1 MKSIRIILTILFL
14 SVLVT
19 PVFAAIT
26 VVGDQLHVDTAAYT
40 VLFDRGTI
48 TRLHNKRTGE
58 THTLPLDTNQG
69 LGKQTAIL
77 SNTQHFEARWDSEIH
92 IEQIDA
98 RHANILFRRGGN
110 QIRLSI
116 AVDPTNNDL
125 LIGGEGVS
133 EVAAVYAM
141 QWCIENLDSPNLNLI
156 IPSNHIGFIEHSSD
170 IGGINLGYPGYH
182 WEAQLAIVES
192 ERGGFYVRGTDT
204 TFRFKELNYQRDDT
218 SFGLA
223 FRTMNQAPWDTLT
236 SAKSV
241 TWRFN
246 TYAGEWCVPAQIYRD
261 WMEAAFKPWRLSDMP
276 EWVRDIGLVVMHPAI
291 NKDFLAPLAQQVDPT
306 KTLIY
311 MGAEWRKYGHDVN
324 DPDFTSLHENFEG
337 FVDTRPTT
345 RISTHAARQHS
356 QLLAH
361 PSDFMP
367 NSSNTKS
374 DTRMASCPVGDGTTS
389 ATRNGMPISV
399 LAVLNSETCLSN
411 NLRRCG
417 TTTVL
422 TPFISM

>member
-1 MKSIRIILTILFL
+1 MRTIRIILTIFL
-14 SVLVT
+14 LAPL

-26 VVGDQLHVDTAAYT
+26 VVGDQLHVDTPAYT

-58 THTLPLDTNQG
+58 TYTLPLDTNQG

-98 RHANILFRRGGN
+98 RHVEILFRRGAN

-141 QWCIENLDSPNLNLI
+141 QWCIENLNLQNLSVI
-156 IPSNHIGFIEHSSD
+156 IPSEHTPVIDASSD
-170 IGGINLGYPGYH
+170 IGGISLDYPGYE

-204 TFRFKELNYQRDDT
+204 TFRFKELVYQRDDAT
-218 SFGLA
+218 FGLA
-223 FRTMNQAPWDTLT
+223 FRTKNQAPWDALT

-241 TWRFN
+241 TWRLN

-261 WMEAAFKPWRLSDMP
+261 WMEAAFKPWRLSNMP
-276 EWVRDIGLVVMHPAI
+276 EWVRGIGLVVMHPAI
-291 NKDFLAPLAQQVDPT
+291 NKDVLVSLAQQVDPT

-311 MGAEWRKYGHDVN
+311 MGAQWRKHGHDVN
-324 DPDFTSLHENFEG
+324 LPDFTSLHENFEG
-337 FVDTRPTT
+337 FVELAQRLGFRLMLHVNIYSISPTHPIYAELKPYQIRRPSGELSGW
-345 RISTHAARQHS
+345 RWDEINHPHRNAHISLGSSRYRNLQVRQYK
-356 QLLAH
+356 A
-361 PSDFMP
+361 
-367 NSSNTKS
+367 
-374 DTRMASCPVGDGTTS
+374 
-389 ATRNGMPISV
+389 
-399 LAVLNSETCLSN
+399 
-411 NLRRCG
+411 LRGQIRY
-417 TTTVL
+417 
-422 TPFISM
+422 